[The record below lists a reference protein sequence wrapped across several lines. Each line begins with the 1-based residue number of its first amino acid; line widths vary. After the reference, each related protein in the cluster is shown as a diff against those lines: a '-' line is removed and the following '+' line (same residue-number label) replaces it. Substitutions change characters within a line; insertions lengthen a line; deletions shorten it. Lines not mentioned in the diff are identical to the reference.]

1 MYCANC
7 GVKLADTEKK
17 CPLCGVT
24 AFHPDIV
31 RPEGE
36 SFYPNDTFHAQKVSP
51 WGTMVVVTMTF
62 LLPIIITLMC
72 DLQLNEQITWSGYV
86 MGALLLVY
94 TCCMLPIWF
103 RNPNPVVFL
112 PIDFFAIGVYLFYIN
127 YATHGSWYFA
137 VALPTVIVVCLIM
150 TAVIALLRYL
160 KKGRLYIFGGA
171 FTALG
176 IYMPIM
182 EYLITASQNRETY
195 LGWSFYPLITLVLLG
210 GLLLFLAIC
219 KPARESMERK
229 FFI

>member
-1 MYCANC
+1 MYCVNC
-7 GVKLADTEKK
+7 GVKLADTEKV

-24 AFHPDIV
+24 AFHPDLE

-36 SFYPNDTFHAQKVSP
+36 SFYPNATFHAQKVSP
-51 WGTMVVVTMTF
+51 WGAMVVVTMSF

-72 DLQLNEQITWSGYV
+72 DLQLNDRITWSGYV
-86 MGALLLVY
+86 IGALLLVY
-94 TCCMLPIWF
+94 ICCMLPVWF
-103 RNPNPVVFL
+103 HKPNPVVFL
-112 PIDFFAIGVYLFYIN
+112 PIDFLAVGMYLFYIN
-127 YATHGSWYFA
+127 YATGGTWFFT
-137 VALPTVIVVCLIM
+137 VALPTLIVVCLII

-171 FTALG
+171 FIALG
-176 IYMPIM
+176 VYMPII
-182 EYLITASQNRETY
+182 EYLITTTLDREKI